1 MNKLIKIFQVILGLI
16 SVVAIIILVV
26 FIVTFIKLTNY
37 KECSKNNFT
46 TAYCE
51 KYKDF

>member
-1 MNKLIKIFQVILGLI
+1 MNKLIKVFKVIIGLI
-16 SVVAIIILVV
+16 SVMAIIMVV
-26 FIVTFIKLTNY
+26 AFVVMFVELAQY

-46 TAYCE
+46 NSYCE

>member
-1 MNKLIKIFQVILGLI
+1 MNKLIKMFNVIIGLLSMI
-16 SVVAIIILVV
+16 AIIMVVA
-26 FIVTFIKLTNY
+26 FIVMFIELAQY

-46 TAYCE
+46 SAYCE

>member
-16 SVVAIIILVV
+16 SVMAIIMVV
-26 FIVTFIKLTNY
+26 AFVVMFVELAQY
-37 KECSKNNFT
+37 KECSKNNFAST
-46 TAYCE
+46 YCE

>member
-1 MNKLIKIFQVILGLI
+1 MNKLIKMFKVIIGLI
-16 SVVAIIILVV
+16 SMLAIIIVVAFIIMFVELVQ
-26 FIVTFIKLTNY
+26 Y

-46 TAYCE
+46 TSYCE

>member
-16 SVVAIIILVV
+16 SVMAIIMVVAFVIMFVKLVQ
-26 FIVTFIKLTNY
+26 Y

-46 TAYCE
+46 TSYCE

>member
-16 SVVAIIILVV
+16 SVMAILMVVAFVV
-26 FIVTFIKLTNY
+26 MFIELAQY
-37 KECSKNNFT
+37 KECSKNNFVS
-46 TAYCE
+46 AYCE

>member
-16 SVVAIIILVV
+16 SVMAIIMVV
-26 FIVTFIKLTNY
+26 SFVIMFVELAQY
-37 KECSKNNFT
+37 KECSKNKFT
-46 TAYCE
+46 TSYCE

>member
-1 MNKLIKIFQVILGLI
+1 MNKSIKIFQVIIGLI
-16 SVVAIIILVV
+16 SAIAIIILVV
-26 FIVTFIKLTNY
+26 FIVMFIKLLNY

-46 TAYCE
+46 TIRCE